1 MRNEQL
7 ATERLDPI
15 IEYYKQFVDR
25 EALRAN
31 LELTPEERLRKFEI
45 ESQSSLQVFGREPV
59 GPAKPWKAVSDTGSS
74 RVTNPVI
81 ELYKRDVDR
90 TLLRE
95 NLRRSP
101 EQRLQQ
107 LESMADLVEALQ
119 SAAGRKRVRE

>member
-1 MRNEQL
+1 MPFEQL
-7 ATERLDPI
+7 ATQRPDPI

-25 EALRAN
+25 EAIRAN
-31 LELTPEERLRKFEI
+31 LKLTPEERLQKLEK
-45 ESQSSLQVFGREPV
+45 ESQTSLQMLDREPV
-59 GPAKPWKAVSDTGSS
+59 GPPIPWKAVSDTGPS

-95 NLRRSP
+95 NLRKSP

-107 LESMADLVEALQ
+107 LESMAELVQALQ
-119 SAAGRKRVRE
+119 SAAGRKRARE